1 MASLV
6 VHMLLQS
13 LSNLNAEAAT
23 IDSVRGE
30 PSGGVLGGSRLI
42 YEF

>member
-13 LSNLNAEAAT
+13 LRNLNLEATT

-30 PSGGVLGGSRLI
+30 SSGGVLSGSRLI